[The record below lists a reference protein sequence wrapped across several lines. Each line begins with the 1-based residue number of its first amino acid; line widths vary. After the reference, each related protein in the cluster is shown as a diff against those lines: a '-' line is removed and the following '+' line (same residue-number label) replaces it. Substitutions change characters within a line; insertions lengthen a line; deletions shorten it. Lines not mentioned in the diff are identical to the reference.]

1 VLRKKESIR
10 ARAESD
16 NEQAETQPSQKA
28 VGADSD
34 MDFLDIPAFL
44 RKQAD

>member
-1 VLRKKESIR
+1 MK
-10 ARAESD
+10 
-16 NEQAETQPSQKA
+16 KA

-34 MDFLDIPAFL
+34 MEYLDIPAFL